1 MKRTAT
7 PPNSE
12 RGFSL
17 IVSLILLVVITLV
30 ALAGMRSVA
39 MESRMSASSYDR
51 SLAFQSAET
60 GVREAEAM
68 AAAASAAAFPVVGC
82 AAGYCAERAAA
93 ATARWADGAFPS
105 WQDATSAV
113 SDNAITPNLIVERN
127 GEGENWVGCGQEIP
141 RQPNCRTPRFRVTGR
156 STADGRATVI
166 LQSDVATQ

>member
-1 MKRTAT
+1 
-7 PPNSE
+7 
-12 RGFSL
+12 
-17 IVSLILLVVITLV
+17 VVITLV

-51 SLAFQSAET
+51 SLAFQSSET

-68 AAAASAAAFPVVGC
+68 AAAASSAAFPAIGC

-93 ATARWADGAFPS
+93 DTARWAD
-105 WQDATSAV
+105 SASV
-113 SDNAITPNLIVERN
+113 SDNANTPNLIVERN

-156 STADGRATVI
+156 STAAGRATVI